1 MNNKSSGDVERANTT
16 QANASGA
23 NATRASSENATRANA
38 MRVPR
43 ANVPRADVPRANM
56 WRRILFAVLSGAYVV
71 LWVGGVGHYL
81 FVGAVRP
88 EQAAL
93 ASVFLSLAGLLVLLT
108 AKTGRAAL
116 SLVVVAALGLGFEL
130 CGVRYGLPFGRYA
143 YTGALPPTIF
153 GVPLVMAFAWMTL
166 VAYLKQSLG
175 RLNIGAW
182 GGALLA
188 AAWMTTIDLLIDP
201 LAANQLG
208 YWRWA
213 EAGRYYGIPASNF
226 VGWFVCSL
234 SIFALFRQRWPPNL
248 WHRLTGV
255 SIILFFALIALS
267 FHLYLPALIGFG
279 LCAADFLLHS
289 GEKSAA

>member
-1 MNNKSSGDVERANTT
+1 MNDKASGSNKRANAT
-16 QANASGA
+16 QADAPGA
-23 NATRASSENATRANA
+23 NATRALSKNAISATRAN
-38 MRVPR
+38 V
-43 ANVPRADVPRANM
+43 
-56 WRRILFAVLSGAYVV
+56 WRRILFALLSCAYVV

-81 FVGAVRP
+81 FIGAVRP
-88 EQAAL
+88 EQTAL
-93 ASVFLSLAGLLVLLT
+93 ASVFLSLSGLLVLLT
-108 AKTGRAAL
+108 ATTGRVAL
-116 SLVVVAALGLGFEL
+116 SLIVVAALGLGFEL
-130 CGVRYGLPFGRYA
+130 CGVRYGLPFGHYA
-143 YTGALPPTIF
+143 YTGALQPTIY

-175 RLNIGAW
+175 HLNVGAW

-188 AAWMTTIDLLIDP
+188 AVWMTTIDLLIDP

-208 YWRWA
+208 YWRWV

-234 SIFALFRQRWPPNL
+234 SVFALFRQRWPPNL

-255 SIILFFALIALS
+255 SIILFFAFIALS

-279 LCAADFLLHS
+279 LCAADFLLPP